1 LIQINEHL
9 HVKWEFMA
17 IILGVVHAAVAK
29 RVGAHIARSTGQLGI
44 VLCRGAKDFSRIHN
58 PDTRRIE

>member
-9 HVKWEFMA
+9 HEEVEFMP
-17 IILGVVHAAVAK
+17 IISGVLHAAVAK
-29 RVGAHIARSTGQLGI
+29 RVEAHIAPRTGRLGI
-44 VLCRGAKDFSRIHN
+44 VLCRGAKDFSRSHN